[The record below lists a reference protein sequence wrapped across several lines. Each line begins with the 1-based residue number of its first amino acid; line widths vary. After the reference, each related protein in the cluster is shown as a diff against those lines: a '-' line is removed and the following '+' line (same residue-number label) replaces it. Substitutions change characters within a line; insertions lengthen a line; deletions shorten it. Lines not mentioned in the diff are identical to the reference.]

1 MRRRRRPRLQVEIV
15 RVPTQAGVPA
25 GDLNPYRE
33 MDDEER
39 EAVLLDSLAR
49 ILRECAKAP
58 AGKPGFPSG
67 HEAEARLDG
76 RFAEN
81 HSAGSAGGHLLPR
94 VD

>member
-15 RVPTQAGVPA
+15 TIPTQAGVPA

-49 ILRECAKAP
+49 ILREV
-58 AGKPGFPSG
+58 
-67 HEAEARLDG
+67 RLDG
-76 RFAEN
+76 RFAAED
-81 HSAGSAGGHLLPR
+81 SAGSAGGHLLPR
-94 VD
+94 VNGQAGLQRGLVP

>member
-15 RVPTQAGVPA
+15 AVPTQAGVPA

-49 ILRECAKAP
+49 ILREC
-58 AGKPGFPSG
+58 GVQ
-67 HEAEARLDG
+67 LDG
-76 RFAEN
+76 RFAADY
-81 HSAGSAGGHLLPR
+81 STGSAGGHLLPR
-94 VD
+94 VDGQAGLQRGLVP